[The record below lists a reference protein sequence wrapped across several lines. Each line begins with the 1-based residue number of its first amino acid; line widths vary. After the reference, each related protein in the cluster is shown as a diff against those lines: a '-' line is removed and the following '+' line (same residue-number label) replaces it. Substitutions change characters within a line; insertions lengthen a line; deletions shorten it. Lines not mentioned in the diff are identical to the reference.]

1 MRLAVAIEEGLFF
14 IVMERCFLEFT
25 DNKDRRVLI
34 DLNDIRY
41 IEEGGEHS
49 KGFCRMYFYS
59 DINAQVWIKSDYDNL
74 LNKIQNF
81 FINLNR

>member
-1 MRLAVAIEEGLFF
+1 MNKEN
-14 IVMERCFLEFT
+14 FLEFI

-59 DINAQVWIKSDYDNL
+59 DIQVQVWIKSDYDNL
-74 LNKIQNF
+74 INKIENF
-81 FINLNR
+81 YKFLNS

>member
-34 DLNDIRY
+34 DLYDIRY

-49 KGFCRMYFYS
+49 KGFCRIFFYS
-59 DINAQVWIKSDYDNL
+59 DISTHVWIKSDYDNL

>member
-1 MRLAVAIEEGLFF
+1 MNRY
-14 IVMERCFLEFT
+14 FLEFI

-59 DINAQVWIKSDYDNL
+59 DIQAQVWIKSDYDNL
-74 LNKIQNF
+74 INKIENF
-81 FINLNR
+81 YKFLNS